1 MQKEARAAQHKYG
14 VQRSGIRCSR
24 APEEVGTD
32 RPDRPDRADG
42 RFVVLLLQGSDSAFH
57 CSTR

>member
-32 RPDRPDRADG
+32 RPDRADG